1 MLLQEL
7 RFKESQRLKRR
18 PSRTCAGSN
27 SGRRRRSGQEIA
39 FGASRT
45 SHARF
50 PPWFKIN
57 RLDKY
62 SNPGVDVKSQSG
74 ESRFGNPSDRL
85 TQDDRTNNHLLRTKY
100 FSQSEKQDA
109 MPSPKRRAVSA
120 SKSAASDDTDRLRS
134 TVQSLAKGFRILEAF
149 TADNEEMTLSE
160 IALKSALDPGT
171 TFRML
176 NTLVELGYVAK
187 VPDSR
192 RFSLTLRVLDLGFH
206 AIAHKDLRDIVRPV
220 LRALVNDTSE
230 AASFAVL
237 NGAEVLYIER
247 VRAGIARLGVDIRI
261 GTTVPAHQ
269 TIIGHTMLA
278 FLPPADLARLSKI
291 TPRQTISALRKMGW
305 NDIQPSLASIR
316 QKGYA
321 LRDSTL
327 SEGLRI
333 LGVPVLDP
341 DGLAVGAISIA
352 APAARISADEFRKRA
367 LKSARASARDIAR
380 ALEAGGSIGF
390 SP

>member
-1 MLLQEL
+1 
-7 RFKESQRLKRR
+7 
-18 PSRTCAGSN
+18 
-27 SGRRRRSGQEIA
+27 
-39 FGASRT
+39 
-45 SHARF
+45 
-50 PPWFKIN
+50 
-57 RLDKY
+57 
-62 SNPGVDVKSQSG
+62 
-74 ESRFGNPSDRL
+74 
-85 TQDDRTNNHLLRTKY
+85 
-100 FSQSEKQDA
+100 
-109 MPSPKRRAVSA
+109 
-120 SKSAASDDTDRLRS
+120 
-134 TVQSLAKGFRILEAF
+134 
-149 TADNEEMTLSE
+149 
-160 IALKSALDPGT
+160 
-171 TFRML
+171 ML
-176 NTLVELGYVAK
+176 NTLVDLGYVAR

-192 RFSLTLRVLDLGFH
+192 RFSLTLKVLDLGFH

-237 NGAEVLYIER
+237 NGAEALYIER

-291 TPRQTISALRKMGW
+291 PPRQTISALNKIGW
-305 NDIQPSLASIR
+305 ADIGASLADIR

-341 DGLAVGAISIA
+341 DGLAIGAISVA
-352 APAARISADEFRKRA
+352 APAARISDYEFRKRA
-367 LKSARASARDIAR
+367 LKSARAAARDIAR

>member
-1 MLLQEL
+1 MPLS
-7 RFKESQRLKRR
+7 RSSLKH
-18 PSRTCAGSN
+18 TG
-27 SGRRRRSGQEIA
+27 
-39 FGASRT
+39 
-45 SHARF
+45 
-50 PPWFKIN
+50 
-57 RLDKY
+57 
-62 SNPGVDVKSQSG
+62 
-74 ESRFGNPSDRL
+74 
-85 TQDDRTNNHLLRTKY
+85 
-100 FSQSEKQDA
+100 
-109 MPSPKRRAVSA
+109 VSA
-120 SKSAASDDTDRLRS
+120 SKSAASAAADRLRS

-160 IALKSALDPGT
+160 IALRSALDPGT

-176 NTLVELGYVAK
+176 NTLLELGYVAK

-192 RFSLTLRVLDLGFH
+192 RFSLTLKVLDLGFH

-278 FLPPADLARLSKI
+278 FLPAADLARLSKI
-291 TPRQTISALRKMGW
+291 TPRQTISALGKMGW

-341 DGLAVGAISIA
+341 DGLPVGAISIA

-367 LKSARASARDIAR
+367 LKSAQAAARDIAR

>member
-1 MLLQEL
+1 MPL
-7 RFKESQRLKRR
+7 SSLKR
-18 PSRTCAGSN
+18 TG
-27 SGRRRRSGQEIA
+27 
-39 FGASRT
+39 
-45 SHARF
+45 
-50 PPWFKIN
+50 
-57 RLDKY
+57 
-62 SNPGVDVKSQSG
+62 
-74 ESRFGNPSDRL
+74 
-85 TQDDRTNNHLLRTKY
+85 
-100 FSQSEKQDA
+100 
-109 MPSPKRRAVSA
+109 VSA
-120 SKSAASDDTDRLRS
+120 SKSAASAATDRLRN
-134 TVQSLAKGFRILEAF
+134 TVQSLAKGFKIMEAF
-149 TADNEEMTLSE
+149 TAEREEMTLSE
-160 IALKSALDPGT
+160 IALRSGLDPGT

-176 NTLVELGYVAK
+176 NTLVDLGYVAK

-192 RFSLTLRVLDLGFH
+192 RFSLTLKVLDLGFH

-220 LRALVNDTSE
+220 LRTLVNDTSE

-269 TIIGHTMLA
+269 TIIGHSMLA
-278 FLPPADLARLSKI
+278 FLPPADLAKLSKA
-291 TPRQTISALRKMGW
+291 TPRQTISALSKIGW
-305 NDIQPSLASIR
+305 ADIGPSLADIR
-316 QKGYA
+316 RKGYA

-333 LGVPVLDP
+333 LGTPVLDP

-367 LKSARASARDIAR
+367 LKPAQLAARDIAR

>member
-1 MLLQEL
+1 VKPLP
-7 RFKESQRLKRR
+7 KLKLVGANK
-18 PSRTCAGSN
+18 AGSAD
-27 SGRRRRSGQEIA
+27 S
-39 FGASRT
+39 
-45 SHARF
+45 
-50 PPWFKIN
+50 
-57 RLDKY
+57 
-62 SNPGVDVKSQSG
+62 
-74 ESRFGNPSDRL
+74 
-85 TQDDRTNNHLLRTKY
+85 
-100 FSQSEKQDA
+100 
-109 MPSPKRRAVSA
+109 SA
-120 SKSAASDDTDRLRS
+120 SADRLRN
-134 TVQSLAKGFRILEAF
+134 TVQSLAKGFRILEVFSAEK
-149 TADNEEMTLSE
+149 EEMTLSE
-160 IALKSALDPGT
+160 IALRSGLDPGT

-176 NTLVELGYVAK
+176 NTLVDLGYLAK

-192 RFSLTLRVLDLGFH
+192 RFSLTLKVLDLGFH

-220 LRALVNDTSE
+220 LRTLVNDTSE

-237 NGAEVLYIER
+237 NGAEALYIER

-278 FLPPADLARLSKI
+278 FLPPADLARLSK
-291 TPRQTISALRKMGW
+291 TPSRQTISALGKIGW
-305 NDIQPSLASIR
+305 NDIKPSLASIR
-316 QKGYA
+316 RKGYA

-352 APAARISADEFRKRA
+352 APAARVSAEEFRKYA
-367 LKSARASARDIAR
+367 LKSAQTAARDIAR

>member
-1 MLLQEL
+1 LPN
-7 RFKESQRLKRR
+7 LKRMGV
-18 PSRTCAGSN
+18 SKA
-27 SGRRRRSGQEIA
+27 
-39 FGASRT
+39 
-45 SHARF
+45 
-50 PPWFKIN
+50 K
-57 RLDKY
+57 
-62 SNPGVDVKSQSG
+62 PGG
-74 ESRFGNPSDRL
+74 
-85 TQDDRTNNHLLRTKY
+85 T
-100 FSQSEKQDA
+100 
-109 MPSPKRRAVSA
+109 SA
-120 SKSAASDDTDRLRS
+120 SADHLRN

-149 TADNEEMTLSE
+149 TAENEEMTLSE
-160 IALKSALDPGT
+160 IALRSGLDPGT
-171 TFRML
+171 SFRML
-176 NTLVELGYVAK
+176 NTLVDLGYLAR

-192 RFSLTLRVLDLGFH
+192 QFSLTLKVLDLGFH
-206 AIAHKDLRDIVRPV
+206 AIAHKDLRAIVRPV

-237 NGAEVLYIER
+237 NGAEALYIER

-291 TPRQTISALRKMGW
+291 PPRQTISALGKTGW
-305 NDIQPSLASIR
+305 NDIKPFLASIR

-327 SEGLRI
+327 SDGLRI
-333 LGVPVLDP
+333 LAVPVLDT

-367 LKSARASARDIAR
+367 LKSAQLAARDIAR
-380 ALEAGGSIGF
+380 ALEASGSIGF

>member
-1 MLLQEL
+1 M
-7 RFKESQRLKRR
+7 
-18 PSRTCAGSN
+18 
-27 SGRRRRSGQEIA
+27 
-39 FGASRT
+39 
-45 SHARF
+45 
-50 PPWFKIN
+50 
-57 RLDKY
+57 
-62 SNPGVDVKSQSG
+62 
-74 ESRFGNPSDRL
+74 
-85 TQDDRTNNHLLRTKY
+85 
-100 FSQSEKQDA
+100 
-109 MPSPKRRAVSA
+109 
-120 SKSAASDDTDRLRS
+120 
-134 TVQSLAKGFRILEAF
+134 EAF
-149 TADNEEMTLSE
+149 SAENEEMTLSQ
-160 IALKSALDPGT
+160 IAVRSGLDPGT
-171 TFRML
+171 SFRML
-176 NTLVELGYVAK
+176 NTLVDLGYVAK

-192 RFSLTLRVLDLGFH
+192 RFALTLKVLDLGFH

-220 LRALVNDTSE
+220 LRTLVNDTSE

-237 NGAEVLYIER
+237 NGAEALYIER

-261 GTTVPAHQ
+261 GTTVPAHR

-278 FLPPADLARLSKI
+278 FLPTADLARLSKI
-291 TPRQTISALRKMGW
+291 PARQTISALGKIGW
-305 NDIQPSLASIR
+305 NDIKLSLASIR

-352 APAARISADEFRKRA
+352 APAARISAEEFRKCA
-367 LKSARASARDIAR
+367 LKSAQAAARDIAR

>member
-1 MLLQEL
+1 MPLS
-7 RFKESQRLKRR
+7 RSSLKR
-18 PSRTCAGSN
+18 TG
-27 SGRRRRSGQEIA
+27 
-39 FGASRT
+39 
-45 SHARF
+45 
-50 PPWFKIN
+50 
-57 RLDKY
+57 
-62 SNPGVDVKSQSG
+62 
-74 ESRFGNPSDRL
+74 
-85 TQDDRTNNHLLRTKY
+85 
-100 FSQSEKQDA
+100 
-109 MPSPKRRAVSA
+109 VSA
-120 SKSAASDDTDRLRS
+120 SKSAAPAAADRLRS
-134 TVQSLAKGFRILEAF
+134 TVQSLAKGFRILEVF

-160 IALKSALDPGT
+160 IALRSALDPGT

-187 VPDSR
+187 VQDSR
-192 RFSLTLRVLDLGFH
+192 RFSLTLKVLDLGFH

-237 NGAEVLYIER
+237 NGAEALYIER

-278 FLPPADLARLSKI
+278 FLPPADLARLSKL
-291 TPRQTISALRKMGW
+291 TPRQTISALGKMSW

-341 DGLAVGAISIA
+341 DGLPVGAISIA

-367 LKSARASARDIAR
+367 LKSAQAATRDIAR
-380 ALEAGGSIGF
+380 ALEASGSIGF

>member
-1 MLLQEL
+1 
-7 RFKESQRLKRR
+7 
-18 PSRTCAGSN
+18 
-27 SGRRRRSGQEIA
+27 
-39 FGASRT
+39 
-45 SHARF
+45 
-50 PPWFKIN
+50 
-57 RLDKY
+57 
-62 SNPGVDVKSQSG
+62 
-74 ESRFGNPSDRL
+74 
-85 TQDDRTNNHLLRTKY
+85 
-100 FSQSEKQDA
+100 
-109 MPSPKRRAVSA
+109 
-120 SKSAASDDTDRLRS
+120 LRS

-149 TADNEEMTLSE
+149 TAESEEMTLSE
-160 IALKSALDPGT
+160 IALRSGLDPGT

-176 NTLVELGYVAK
+176 NTLVDLGYVAK

-192 RFSLTLRVLDLGFH
+192 RFSLTLKVLDLGFH

-237 NGAEVLYIER
+237 NGAEALYIER

-291 TPRQTISALRKMGW
+291 PMRQTISTLSKTGW
-305 NDIQPSLASIR
+305 ADIGPSLADIR

-352 APAARISADEFRKRA
+352 APAARISDTEFRKRA
-367 LKSARASARDIAR
+367 LKSARAAARDIAR